1 MTDRMGLT
9 EFFAMEAGDYL
20 ERLDALVSPPTRPDP
35 DELLRL
41 TRALRG
47 SALMAK
53 QSGVAVAAEAFE
65 QFARAVK
72 ERRRSW
78 DEGTKQ
84 LAVRA
89 VDDFKIL
96 IRQVGTW
103 SEREEARAHELANML
118 SPGGTAVAPTAPD
131 ASEGLDVGTRAF
143 IGREGAAVASALDQ
157 AAKSLQRSPRMLDP
171 VRRVA
176 SAMQPLR
183 GLATLSELPPMSDLL
198 DGVEQAVS
206 EIMRSPDPIPE
217 AALLLNAAAHAVARA
232 AKELAHDGTADPDAP
247 EVQEFAQR
255 LQRLVAAE
263 ASVVP
268 IESLFYEDD
277 GPHVVE
283 QGTVTATR
291 RVLGRVEL
299 VSHGEHLRQAA
310 HEIERALSRTQLE
323 LRAQALVA
331 TFRALSGTSG
341 SALNLAVSRFAVA
354 AREAVLRGA
363 PVRQTPEFVRH
374 LRDAGSTLAETGQ
387 HEDEDLAARLEETA
401 KALAALAERRTPEP
415 MVVEEPEPTPRV
427 VVEPAAPEPEPEPV
441 AEIAEA
447 PIALETETADL
458 VGSWARYQRHA
469 DRLGLEPP
477 SLDELLAGPPADPG
491 PAVAEEPEPAAEEPE
506 PAAEEA
512 EPAAEEAE
520 PIAEAAVE
528 EELVPITD
536 LCYSGVAALER
547 AKSLRAEIQEGLAAE
562 APSADLRELIEEVL
576 DLVEL
581 GLAT

>member
-20 ERLDALVSPPTRPDP
+20 ERLDALVSPPTPPDP

-118 SPGGTAVAPTAPD
+118 SPGGTAAAPTAPD

-157 AAKSLQRSPRMLDP
+157 AAKSLQRSPHMLDP

-176 SAMQPLR
+176 SAMQPLS

-341 SALNLAVSRFAVA
+341 SALNLAVSRFAIA

-387 HEDEDLAARLEETA
+387 HEDADLAARLEETA
-401 KALAALAERRTPEP
+401 KALAALADRRT
-415 MVVEEPEPTPRV
+415 
-427 VVEPAAPEPEPEPV
+427 PEPEPV
-441 AEIAEA
+441 AEIADA

-458 VGSWARYQRHA
+458 VGSWARYQRYA

-491 PAVAEEPEPAAEEPE
+491 LAVAEEP
-506 PAAEEA
+506 

-536 LCYSGVAALER
+536 LCYSGAAALER

>member
-20 ERLDALVSPPTRPDP
+20 ERLDALVSPPTPPDP

-72 ERRRSW
+72 ERRRPW
-78 DEGTKQ
+78 DEATKQ

-103 SEREEARAHELANML
+103 SEREDARAHELAEML
-118 SPGGTAVAPTAPD
+118 SPGGTAAAPA
-131 ASEGLDVGTRAF
+131 AAGVSEGLDVGTRAF

-157 AAKSLQRSPRMLDP
+157 AAKSLQRSPRVLDP

-183 GLATLSELPPMSDLL
+183 GLAILAELPPMSELL

-206 EIMRSPDPIPE
+206 EIMRSPDPIPD

-232 AKELAHDGTADPDAP
+232 TKELAHDGKAEPDAP
-247 EVQEFAQR
+247 EVQDFAQR

-263 ASVVP
+263 AGIVP

-283 QGTVTATR
+283 PGNVTAPR

-331 TFRALSGTSG
+331 TFRALSSTSG
-341 SALNLAVSRFAVA
+341 SPLNLAVSRFAIA

-363 PVRQTPEFVRH
+363 PVRETPEFVRH
-374 LRDAGSTLAETGQ
+374 LRDAGSTLAETG
-387 HEDEDLAARLEETA
+387 HHDDTELATRLEETA

-415 MVVEEPEPTPRV
+415 IVVEEPETTPPV
-427 VVEPAAPEPEPEPV
+427 AIEPAAPEPEPEPV

-458 VGSWARYQRHA
+458 IGSWARYQRYA
-469 DRLGLEPP
+469 DQLGLEPP

-491 PAVAEEPEPAAEEPE
+491 LAVAEEPEPVVAEPE
-506 PAAEEA
+506 PVVA
-512 EPAAEEAE
+512 EPE
-520 PIAEAAVE
+520 PIAAAAVE

-536 LCYSGVAALER
+536 LCYSGPAALER

>member
-20 ERLDALVSPPTRPDP
+20 ERLDALVSPPAPPDP

-103 SEREEARAHELANML
+103 SEREEARAHQLAEML
-118 SPGGTAVAPTAPD
+118 SPGGGSPPAAAAAGGV
-131 ASEGLDVGTRAF
+131 SEGLDVGTRAF

-157 AAKSLQRSPRMLDP
+157 AAKSLQRSPRALDP
-171 VRRVA
+171 VRSVA
-176 SAMQPLR
+176 TTMQPLR
-183 GLATLSELPPMSDLL
+183 GLASLSELPPMSDLL

-232 AKELAHDGTADPDAP
+232 AKELAHAGTADPDAP

-263 ASVVP
+263 AGIVP

-283 QGTVTATR
+283 PGNVTAPR

-341 SALNLAVSRFAVA
+341 SPLNLAVSRFAIA

-363 PVRQTPEFVRH
+363 PVRETPEFVRH
-374 LRDAGSTLAETGQ
+374 LRDAGSTLVETGQ
-387 HEDEDLAARLEETA
+387 HDDADLAARLEETA
-401 KALAALAERRTPEP
+401 KALTALAERRTEEP
-415 MVVEEPEPTPRV
+415 VVVEEPETTPPV
-427 VVEPAAPEPEPEPV
+427 VVEPAEPEPEPEPV
-441 AEIAEA
+441 AAIAEA

-458 VGSWARYQRHA
+458 VGSWLRYRRYA
-469 DRLGLEPP
+469 DQLGLEPA
-477 SLDELLAGPPADPG
+477 SLDELLAGPPADPDL
-491 PAVAEEPEPAAEEPE
+491 AVAEEPEPAAVEEELVAVAEEPE
-506 PAAEEA
+506 P
-512 EPAAEEAE
+512 
-520 PIAEAAVE
+520 AAVE
-528 EELVPITD
+528 EELVSITEF
-536 LCYSGVAALER
+536 CYSGAAALER
-547 AKSLRAEIQEGLAAE
+547 ARSLRAEIQEGLAEE

-581 GLAT
+581 GLVN